1 MSLTYKDFRSI
12 RQVVL
17 DWYGLK
23 TAEMVVMTREEEIEE
38 FENENDYI
46 SPFLWEFVN
55 HHARQ
60 VFRWSRDGD
69 MEFVVWCP
77 ESQSYRMIQ
86 DLCFKDSYPDA
97 RAWNQAILD
106 IVRDP
111 AREVYVVLFS
121 SAGHPSATE
130 CPGP

>member
-12 RQVVL
+12 RSVVL
-17 DWYGLK
+17 EWYGLR

-38 FENENDYI
+38 FESENDYI
-46 SPFLWEFVN
+46 PPALWEFVN
-55 HHARQ
+55 HPARQ

-77 ESQSYRMIQ
+77 ESKSYRMVQ
-86 DLCFKDSYPDA
+86 DLCFKDAYPDA
-97 RAWNQAILD
+97 RAWNQAILE

-121 SAGHPSATE
+121 S
-130 CPGP
+130 